1 MENIKAKLNSLYV
14 ELACLLLG
22 AVIISGLFFV
32 VINRAGNKIIT
43 DFFSDSSHIEK
54 LSEEYM
60 EDLQDYIDNAEV
72 ATNDSEKLT
81 EWVRKQKIVSIQVYK
96 DEILTYDSNYPDAAV
111 EEAAAEGEYYEWE
124 YYYTAEFADGTADV
138 FLYGFFS
145 YPLYSYAM
153 IAEILLAV
161 ILLVVIVILGI
172 RKPVRYIGRLK
183 AECEILGSGDLDY
196 QVTVQGKDELSLLAR
211 GLDNM
216 RIALRESN
224 EKEAELTAANR
235 RMITEMSHDLR
246 TPLTSLLIYT
256 EILEKRAVKDPQQL
270 MEYVRKIEKKAR
282 QIKRLSDN
290 IFEYALITE
299 ETEAELG
306 EPQTLWSLFY
316 DPLSE
321 MTAYLEE
328 RGYTVGLQTNRRPA
342 SSSDSGGDSRPDDD
356 SDSDRRQ
363 IRVNEEYINRI
374 MDNIVSNIEKYAD
387 KSMPV
392 RAEVVYTE
400 EYGGL
405 AFQNGTACDARDR
418 RKTEGSTNIGLHNVE
433 KMMKNMNGYCGV
445 KQTENIFEITLMFPW
460 IDYI

>member
-1 MENIKAKLNSLYV
+1 MHSLYFK
-14 ELACLLLG
+14 LAGLLLA
-22 AVIISGLFFV
+22 AVAVSGLFFV
-32 VINRAGNKIIT
+32 VINYAGEQMITKI
-43 DFFSDSSHIEK
+43 FSDSSHIEK
-54 LSEEYM
+54 LSEAYIQ
-60 EDLQDYIDNAEV
+60 DLQDYIDETKA
-72 ATNDSEKLT
+72 ASNDSEKLT
-81 EWVRKQKIVSIQVYK
+81 EWVRKRKIVSIQVYK

-111 EEAAAEGEYYEWE
+111 EDAEAEGAYYDWE

-153 IAEILLAV
+153 TAEILLAV
-161 ILLVVIVILGI
+161 ILLVAIVILGI

-216 RIALRESN
+216 RMALRESN
-224 EKEAELTAANR
+224 EKEAEITAANR

-256 EILEKRAVKDPQQL
+256 EILGKKAAKDPRQA

-299 ETEAELG
+299 ETKAELG
-306 EPQTLWSLFY
+306 EPQTLRELFY

-321 MTAYLEE
+321 MTAYLGE
-328 RGYTVGLQTNRRPA
+328 RGYMVEL
-342 SSSDSGGDSRPDDD
+342 RPDTG
-356 SDSDRRQ
+356 SGSERRQ

-392 RAEVVYTE
+392 RIETIYTE

-405 AFQNGTACDARDR
+405 AFRNGISCSTEDR

-433 KMMKNMNGYCGV
+433 KMMKNMDGYCRV
-445 KQTENIFEITLMFPW
+445 KQTECIFEIALMFPW
-460 IDYI
+460 VLLMYT

>member
-1 MENIKAKLNSLYV
+1 MHSLYFK
-14 ELACLLLG
+14 LAGLLLA
-22 AVIISGLFFV
+22 AVAVSGLFFV
-32 VINRAGNKIIT
+32 VINYAGEQMITKI
-43 DFFSDSSHIEK
+43 FSDSSHIEK
-54 LSEEYM
+54 LSEAYIQ
-60 EDLQDYIDNAEV
+60 DLQDYIDETKA
-72 ATNDSEKLT
+72 ASNDSEKLT
-81 EWVRKQKIVSIQVYK
+81 EWVRKRKIVSIQVYK

-111 EEAAAEGEYYEWE
+111 EDAEAEGAYYDWE

-153 IAEILLAV
+153 TAEILLAV
-161 ILLVVIVILGI
+161 ILLVAIVILGI

-216 RIALRESN
+216 RMALRESN

-235 RMITEMSHDLR
+235 KMITEMSHDLR

-256 EILEKRAVKDPQQL
+256 EILGKKAAKDPRQA

-299 ETEAELG
+299 ETKAELG
-306 EPQTLWSLFY
+306 EPHTLRELFY
-316 DPLSE
+316 DLLSE
-321 MTAYLEE
+321 MTAYLGE
-328 RGYTVGLQTNRRPA
+328 RGYTVGL
-342 SSSDSGGDSRPDDD
+342 RPDTG
-356 SDSDRRQ
+356 SGSERRQ

-392 RAEVVYTE
+392 RIETIYTE

-405 AFQNGTACDARDR
+405 AFRNGISCSTEDR

-433 KMMKNMNGYCGV
+433 KMMKKMNGYFRV
-445 KQTENIFEITLMFPW
+445 KQTENIFEITLIFPW
-460 IDYI
+460 VKEK

>member
-1 MENIKAKLNSLYV
+1 MHSLYFK
-14 ELACLLLG
+14 LAGLLLA
-22 AVIISGLFFV
+22 AVAVSGLFFV
-32 VINRAGNKIIT
+32 VINYAGEQMITKI
-43 DFFSDSSHIEK
+43 FSDSSHIEK
-54 LSEEYM
+54 LSEAYIQ
-60 EDLQDYIDNAEV
+60 DLQDYIDETKA
-72 ATNDSEKLT
+72 ASNDSEKLT

-111 EEAAAEGEYYEWE
+111 EDAEAEGAYYEWE

-153 IAEILLAV
+153 TAEILLAV
-161 ILLVVIVILGI
+161 ILLVAIVILGI
-172 RKPVRYIGRLK
+172 RRPVKYIGRLK
-183 AECEILGSGDLDY
+183 DECEILGNGNLDY
-196 QVTVQGKDELSLLAR
+196 QVTVQGRDELALLAQ

-216 RIALRESN
+216 RMALRESN
-224 EKEAELTAANR
+224 EKEAEITAANR

-256 EILEKRAVKDPQQL
+256 EILGKKAAKDPRQA
-270 MEYVRKIEKKAR
+270 MEYVSKIEKKAR

-299 ETEAELG
+299 ETKAELG
-306 EPQTLWSLFY
+306 EPQTLRELFY

-321 MTAYLEE
+321 MTAYLGE
-328 RGYTVGLQTNRRPA
+328 RGYTVEL
-342 SSSDSGGDSRPDDD
+342 RPDTG
-356 SDSDRRQ
+356 SGSERRQ

-392 RAEVVYTE
+392 RIETIYTE
-400 EYGGL
+400 KYGGL
-405 AFQNGTACDARDR
+405 VFRNGTVRDAGDR
-418 RKTEGSTNIGLHNVE
+418 RMTEGSTNIGLHNVE
-433 KMMKNMNGYCGV
+433 KMMKNMSGYCRV
-445 KQTENIFEITLMFPW
+445 KQTECIFELSLMFPW
-460 IDYI
+460 VKEK

>member
-1 MENIKAKLNSLYV
+1 MENVREKMHSLYFK
-14 ELACLLLG
+14 LAGLLLA
-22 AVIISGLFFV
+22 AVAVSGLFFV
-32 VINRAGNKIIT
+32 VINYAGEQMITKI
-43 DFFSDSSHIEK
+43 FSDSSHIEK
-54 LSEEYM
+54 LSEAYIQ
-60 EDLQDYIDNAEV
+60 DLQDYIDETKA
-72 ATNDSEKLT
+72 ASNDSEKLT
-81 EWVRKQKIVSIQVYK
+81 EWVRKRKIVSIQVYK

-111 EEAAAEGEYYEWE
+111 EDAEAEGAYYDWE

-153 IAEILLAV
+153 TAEILLAV
-161 ILLVVIVILGI
+161 ILLVAIVILGI

-216 RIALRESN
+216 RMALRESN

-256 EILEKRAVKDPQQL
+256 EILGKKAAKDPRQA
-270 MEYVRKIEKKAR
+270 MEYVSKIEKKAR

-299 ETEAELG
+299 ETKAELG
-306 EPQTLWSLFY
+306 EPQTLRELFY

-321 MTAYLEE
+321 MTAYLGE
-328 RGYTVGLQTNRRPA
+328 RGYMVEL
-342 SSSDSGGDSRPDDD
+342 RPDTG
-356 SDSDRRQ
+356 SGSERRR

-392 RAEVVYTE
+392 RIETIYTE
-400 EYGGL
+400 KYGGL
-405 AFQNGTACDARDR
+405 VFRNGTVRDAGDR
-418 RKTEGSTNIGLHNVE
+418 RMTEGSTNIGLHNVE
-433 KMMKNMNGYCGV
+433 KMMKNMSGYCRV
-445 KQTENIFEITLMFPW
+445 KQTECIFELSLMFPW
-460 IDYI
+460 VKEK

>member
-1 MENIKAKLNSLYV
+1 MENVREKMHSLYFK
-14 ELACLLLG
+14 LAGLLLA
-22 AVIISGLFFV
+22 AVAVSGLFFV
-32 VINRAGNKIIT
+32 VINYAGEQMITKI
-43 DFFSDSSHIEK
+43 FSDSSHIEK
-54 LSEEYM
+54 LSEAYIQ
-60 EDLQDYIDNAEV
+60 DLQDYIDETKA
-72 ATNDSEKLT
+72 ASNDSEKLT

-111 EEAAAEGEYYEWE
+111 EDAEAEGAYYEWE

-153 IAEILLAV
+153 TAEILLAV
-161 ILLVVIVILGI
+161 ILLVAIVILGI
-172 RKPVRYIGRLK
+172 RRPVKYIGRLK
-183 AECEILGSGDLDY
+183 DECEILGNGNLDY
-196 QVTVQGKDELSLLAR
+196 QVTVQGRDELALLAQ

-216 RIALRESN
+216 RMALRESN
-224 EKEAELTAANR
+224 EKEAEITAANR

-256 EILEKRAVKDPQQL
+256 EILGKKAAKDSRQA

-299 ETEAELG
+299 ETKAELG
-306 EPQTLWSLFY
+306 EPQTLRELFY

-321 MTAYLEE
+321 MTAYLGE
-328 RGYTVGLQTNRRPA
+328 RGYTVEL
-342 SSSDSGGDSRPDDD
+342 RPDTG
-356 SDSDRRQ
+356 SGSERRQ

-392 RAEVVYTE
+392 RIETIYTE

-405 AFQNGTACDARDR
+405 AFRNGISCSTEDR

-433 KMMKNMNGYCGV
+433 KMMKNMDGYCRV
-445 KQTENIFEITLMFPW
+445 KQTECIFEIALMFPW
-460 IDYI
+460 VLLMYT

>member
-1 MENIKAKLNSLYV
+1 MHSLYFK
-14 ELACLLLG
+14 LAGLLLA
-22 AVIISGLFFV
+22 AVAVSGLFFV
-32 VINRAGNKIIT
+32 VINYAGEQMITKI
-43 DFFSDSSHIEK
+43 FSDSSHIEK
-54 LSEEYM
+54 LSEAYIQ
-60 EDLQDYIDNAEV
+60 DLQDYIDETK
-72 ATNDSEKLT
+72 ATSNDSEKLT
-81 EWVRKQKIVSIQVYK
+81 EWVRKRKIVSIQVYK

-111 EEAAAEGEYYEWE
+111 EDAEAEGAYYDWE

-153 IAEILLAV
+153 TAEILLAV
-161 ILLVVIVILGI
+161 ILLVAIVILGI
-172 RKPVRYIGRLK
+172 RRPVKYIGRLK

-216 RIALRESN
+216 RMALRESN

-256 EILEKRAVKDPQQL
+256 EILGKKAAKDPRQA

-299 ETEAELG
+299 ETKAELG
-306 EPQTLWSLFY
+306 ELQTLRELFY

-321 MTAYLEE
+321 MTAYLGE
-328 RGYTVGLQTNRRPA
+328 RGYTVGL
-342 SSSDSGGDSRPDDD
+342 RPDTG
-356 SDSDRRQ
+356 SGSERRQ

-392 RAEVVYTE
+392 RIETIYTE

-405 AFQNGTACDARDR
+405 AFRNGISCNMEDR

-433 KMMKNMNGYCGV
+433 KMMKKMNGYFRV
-445 KQTENIFEITLMFPW
+445 KQTENIFEITLIFPW
-460 IDYI
+460 VKEK

>member
-1 MENIKAKLNSLYV
+1 MHSLYFK
-14 ELACLLLG
+14 LAGLLLA
-22 AVIISGLFFV
+22 AVAVSGLFFV
-32 VINRAGNKIIT
+32 VINYAGEQMITKI
-43 DFFSDSSHIEK
+43 FSDSSHIEK
-54 LSEEYM
+54 LSEAYIQ
-60 EDLQDYIDNAEV
+60 DLQDYIDETKA
-72 ATNDSEKLT
+72 ASNDSEKLT

-111 EEAAAEGEYYEWE
+111 EDAEAEGAYYEWE

-153 IAEILLAV
+153 TAEILLAV
-161 ILLVVIVILGI
+161 ILLVAIVILGI
-172 RKPVRYIGRLK
+172 RRPVKYIGRLK
-183 AECEILGSGDLDY
+183 DECEILGNGNLDY
-196 QVTVQGKDELSLLAR
+196 QVTVQGRDELALLAQ

-216 RIALRESN
+216 RMALRESN
-224 EKEAELTAANR
+224 EKEAEITAANR

-256 EILEKRAVKDPQQL
+256 EILGKKAAKDPRQA

-299 ETEAELG
+299 ETKAELG
-306 EPQTLWSLFY
+306 EPQTLRELFY

-321 MTAYLEE
+321 MTAYLGE
-328 RGYTVGLQTNRRPA
+328 RGYMVEL
-342 SSSDSGGDSRPDDD
+342 RPDTG
-356 SDSDRRQ
+356 SGSERRQ

-392 RAEVVYTE
+392 RIETIYTE

-405 AFQNGTACDARDR
+405 AFRNGISCSTEDR

-433 KMMKNMNGYCGV
+433 KMMKNMDGYCRV
-445 KQTENIFEITLMFPW
+445 KQTECIFEIALMFPW
-460 IDYI
+460 VLLMYT

>member
-1 MENIKAKLNSLYV
+1 MHSLYFK
-14 ELACLLLG
+14 LAGLLLA
-22 AVIISGLFFV
+22 AVAVSGLFFV
-32 VINRAGNKIIT
+32 VINYAGEQMITKI
-43 DFFSDSSHIEK
+43 FSDSSHIEK
-54 LSEEYM
+54 LSEAYIQ
-60 EDLQDYIDNAEV
+60 DLQDYIDETKA
-72 ATNDSEKLT
+72 ASNDSEKLT

-111 EEAAAEGEYYEWE
+111 EDAEAEGAYYEWE

-153 IAEILLAV
+153 TAEILLAV
-161 ILLVVIVILGI
+161 ILLVAIVILGI
-172 RKPVRYIGRLK
+172 RRPVKYIGRLK
-183 AECEILGSGDLDY
+183 DECEILGNGNLDY
-196 QVTVQGKDELSLLAR
+196 QVTVQGRDELALLAQ

-216 RIALRESN
+216 RMALRESN
-224 EKEAELTAANR
+224 EKEAEITAANR

-256 EILEKRAVKDPQQL
+256 EILGKKAAKDPRQA

-299 ETEAELG
+299 ETKAELG
-306 EPQTLWSLFY
+306 EPQTLRELFY

-321 MTAYLEE
+321 MTAYLGE
-328 RGYTVGLQTNRRPA
+328 RGYTVEL
-342 SSSDSGGDSRPDDD
+342 RPDTG
-356 SDSDRRQ
+356 SGSERRQ

-374 MDNIVSNIEKYAD
+374 MDNIVYNIEKYAD

-392 RAEVVYTE
+392 RIETIYTE

-405 AFQNGTACDARDR
+405 AFRNGISCSTEDR

-433 KMMKNMNGYCGV
+433 KMMKNMDGYCRV
-445 KQTENIFEITLMFPW
+445 KQTECIFEIALMFPW
-460 IDYI
+460 VLLMYT

>member
-1 MENIKAKLNSLYV
+1 MHSLYFK
-14 ELACLLLG
+14 LAGLLLA
-22 AVIISGLFFV
+22 AVAVSGLFFV
-32 VINRAGNKIIT
+32 VINYAGEQMITKI
-43 DFFSDSSHIEK
+43 FSDSSHIEK
-54 LSEEYM
+54 LSEAYIQ
-60 EDLQDYIDNAEV
+60 DLQDYIDETKA
-72 ATNDSEKLT
+72 ASNDSEKLT

-111 EEAAAEGEYYEWE
+111 EDAEAEGEYYEWE

-153 IAEILLAV
+153 TAEILLAV
-161 ILLVVIVILGI
+161 ILLVAIVILGI
-172 RKPVRYIGRLK
+172 RRPVKYIGRLK
-183 AECEILGSGDLDY
+183 DECEILGNGNLDY
-196 QVTVQGKDELSLLAR
+196 QVTVQGRDELALLAQ

-216 RIALRESN
+216 RMALRESN
-224 EKEAELTAANR
+224 EKEAEITAANR

-256 EILEKRAVKDPQQL
+256 EILGKKAAKDPRQA

-299 ETEAELG
+299 ETKAELG
-306 EPQTLWSLFY
+306 EPQTLRELFY

-321 MTAYLEE
+321 MTAYLGE
-328 RGYTVGLQTNRRPA
+328 RGYTVEL
-342 SSSDSGGDSRPDDD
+342 RPDTG
-356 SDSDRRQ
+356 SGSERRQ

-392 RAEVVYTE
+392 RIETIYTE

-405 AFQNGTACDARDR
+405 AFRNGISCSTEDR

-433 KMMKNMNGYCGV
+433 KMMKNMDGYCRV
-445 KQTENIFEITLMFPW
+445 KQTECIFEIALMFPW
-460 IDYI
+460 VLLMYT

>member
-1 MENIKAKLNSLYV
+1 MHSLYFK
-14 ELACLLLG
+14 LAGVLLA
-22 AVIISGLFFV
+22 AVAVSGLFFV
-32 VINRAGNKIIT
+32 VINYAGEQMITKI
-43 DFFSDSSHIEK
+43 FSDSSHIEK
-54 LSEEYM
+54 LSEAYIQ
-60 EDLQDYIDNAEV
+60 DLQDYIDETKA
-72 ATNDSEKLT
+72 ASNDSEKLT

-111 EEAAAEGEYYEWE
+111 EDAEAEGAYYEWE

-153 IAEILLAV
+153 TAEILLAV
-161 ILLVVIVILGI
+161 ILLVAIVILGI
-172 RKPVRYIGRLK
+172 RRPVKYIGRLK
-183 AECEILGSGDLDY
+183 DECEILGNGNLDY
-196 QVTVQGKDELSLLAR
+196 QVTVQGRDELALLAQ

-216 RIALRESN
+216 RMALRESN
-224 EKEAELTAANR
+224 EKEAEITAANR

-256 EILEKRAVKDPQQL
+256 EILGKKAAKDPRQA

-299 ETEAELG
+299 ETKAELG
-306 EPQTLWSLFY
+306 EPQTLRELFY

-321 MTAYLEE
+321 MTAYLGE
-328 RGYTVGLQTNRRPA
+328 RGYTVEL
-342 SSSDSGGDSRPDDD
+342 RPDTG
-356 SDSDRRQ
+356 SGSERRQ

-392 RAEVVYTE
+392 RIETIYTE

-405 AFQNGTACDARDR
+405 AFRNGISCSTEDR

-433 KMMKNMNGYCGV
+433 KMMKNMDGYCRV
-445 KQTENIFEITLMFPW
+445 KQTECIFEIALMFPW
-460 IDYI
+460 VLLMYT

>member
-1 MENIKAKLNSLYV
+1 MENVREKMHSLYFK
-14 ELACLLLG
+14 LAGLLLA
-22 AVIISGLFFV
+22 AVAVSGLFFV
-32 VINRAGNKIIT
+32 VINYAGEQMITKI
-43 DFFSDSSHIEK
+43 FSDSSHIEK
-54 LSEEYM
+54 LSEAYIQ
-60 EDLQDYIDNAEV
+60 DLQDYIDETKA
-72 ATNDSEKLT
+72 ASNDSEKLT

-111 EEAAAEGEYYEWE
+111 EDAEAEGAYYEWE

-153 IAEILLAV
+153 TAEILLAV
-161 ILLVVIVILGI
+161 ILLVAIVILGI
-172 RKPVRYIGRLK
+172 RRPVKYIGRLK
-183 AECEILGSGDLDY
+183 DECEILGNGNLDY
-196 QVTVQGKDELSLLAR
+196 QVTVQGRDELALLAQ

-216 RIALRESN
+216 RMALRESN

-256 EILEKRAVKDPQQL
+256 EILGKKAAKDPRQA

-299 ETEAELG
+299 ETKAELG
-306 EPQTLWSLFY
+306 EPQTLRELFY

-321 MTAYLEE
+321 MTAYLGE
-328 RGYTVGLQTNRRPA
+328 RGYMVEL
-342 SSSDSGGDSRPDDD
+342 RPDTG
-356 SDSDRRQ
+356 SGSERRQ

-392 RAEVVYTE
+392 RIETIYTE

-405 AFQNGTACDARDR
+405 AFRNGISCSMEDR

-433 KMMKNMNGYCGV
+433 KMMKKMNGYFRV
-445 KQTENIFEITLMFPW
+445 KQTENIFEITLIFPW
-460 IDYI
+460 VKEK

>member
-1 MENIKAKLNSLYV
+1 MENVREKMHSLYFK
-14 ELACLLLG
+14 LAGLLLA
-22 AVIISGLFFV
+22 AVAVSGLFFV
-32 VINRAGNKIIT
+32 VINYAGEQMITKI
-43 DFFSDSSHIEK
+43 FSDSSHIEK
-54 LSEEYM
+54 LSEAYIQ
-60 EDLQDYIDNAEV
+60 DLQDYIDETKA
-72 ATNDSEKLT
+72 ASNDSEKLT
-81 EWVRKQKIVSIQVYK
+81 EWVRKRKIVSIQVYK

-111 EEAAAEGEYYEWE
+111 EDAEAEGAYYDWE

-153 IAEILLAV
+153 TAEILLAV
-161 ILLVVIVILGI
+161 ILLVAIVILGI

-216 RIALRESN
+216 RMALRESN
-224 EKEAELTAANR
+224 EKEAEITAANR

-256 EILEKRAVKDPQQL
+256 EILGKKAAKDPRQA

-299 ETEAELG
+299 ETKAELG
-306 EPQTLWSLFY
+306 DPQTLRELFY

-321 MTAYLEE
+321 MTAYLGE
-328 RGYTVGLQTNRRPA
+328 RGYTVGL
-342 SSSDSGGDSRPDDD
+342 RPDTG
-356 SDSDRRQ
+356 SGSERRQ

-392 RAEVVYTE
+392 RIETIYTE

-405 AFQNGTACDARDR
+405 AFRNGISCSTEDR

-433 KMMKNMNGYCGV
+433 KMMKKMNGYFRV
-445 KQTENIFEITLMFPW
+445 KQTENIFEITLIFPW
-460 IDYI
+460 VKEK

>member
-1 MENIKAKLNSLYV
+1 MENVREKMHSLYFK
-14 ELACLLLG
+14 LAGLLLA
-22 AVIISGLFFV
+22 AVAVSGLFFV
-32 VINRAGNKIIT
+32 VINYAGEQMITKI
-43 DFFSDSSHIEK
+43 FSDSSHIEK
-54 LSEEYM
+54 LSEAYIQ
-60 EDLQDYIDNAEV
+60 DLQDYIDETKA
-72 ATNDSEKLT
+72 ASNDSEKLT
-81 EWVRKQKIVSIQVYK
+81 EWVRKRKIVSIQVYK

-111 EEAAAEGEYYEWE
+111 EDAEAEGAYYDWE

-153 IAEILLAV
+153 TAEILLAV
-161 ILLVVIVILGI
+161 ILLVAIVILGI

-216 RIALRESN
+216 RMALRESN

-256 EILEKRAVKDPQQL
+256 EILGKKAAKDPRQA

-299 ETEAELG
+299 ETKAELG
-306 EPQTLWSLFY
+306 EPQTLRELFY

-321 MTAYLEE
+321 MTAYLGE
-328 RGYTVGLQTNRRPA
+328 RGYTVELQPDTG
-342 SSSDSGGDSRPDDD
+342 SGSE
-356 SDSDRRQ
+356 RRQ
-363 IRVNEEYINRI
+363 IRVNEEYINRT

-392 RAEVVYTE
+392 RIETIYTE

-405 AFQNGTACDARDR
+405 AFRNGISCSMEDR

-433 KMMKNMNGYCGV
+433 KMMKKMNGYFRV
-445 KQTENIFEITLMFPW
+445 KQTENIFEITLIFPW
-460 IDYI
+460 VKEK

>member
-1 MENIKAKLNSLYV
+1 MENVREKMHSLYFK
-14 ELACLLLG
+14 LAGLLLA
-22 AVIISGLFFV
+22 AVAVSGLFFV
-32 VINRAGNKIIT
+32 VINYAGEQIIT
-43 DFFSDSSHIEK
+43 KVFSDSSHIEK
-54 LSEEYM
+54 LSEAYIQ
-60 EDLQDYIDNAEV
+60 DLQDYIDETKA
-72 ATNDSEKLT
+72 ASNDSEKLT
-81 EWVRKQKIVSIQVYK
+81 EWVRKRKIVSIQVYK

-111 EEAAAEGEYYEWE
+111 EDAEAEGAYYDWE

-153 IAEILLAV
+153 TAEILLAV
-161 ILLVVIVILGI
+161 ILLVAIVILGI

-216 RIALRESN
+216 RMALRESN

-256 EILEKRAVKDPQQL
+256 EILGKKAAKDPRQA

-299 ETEAELG
+299 ETKAELG
-306 EPQTLWSLFY
+306 EPQTLRELFY

-321 MTAYLEE
+321 MTAYLGE
-328 RGYTVGLQTNRRPA
+328 RGYMVEL
-342 SSSDSGGDSRPDDD
+342 RPDTG
-356 SDSDRRQ
+356 SGSERRQ

-392 RAEVVYTE
+392 RIETIYTE

-405 AFQNGTACDARDR
+405 AFRNGISCSTEDR

-433 KMMKNMNGYCGV
+433 KMMKNMDGYFRV
-445 KQTENIFEITLMFPW
+445 KQTENIFEITLIFPW
-460 IDYI
+460 VKEK

>member
-1 MENIKAKLNSLYV
+1 MHSLYFK
-14 ELACLLLG
+14 LAGLLLA
-22 AVIISGLFFV
+22 AVAVSGLFFV
-32 VINRAGNKIIT
+32 VINYAGEQMITKI
-43 DFFSDSSHIEK
+43 FSDSSHIEK
-54 LSEEYM
+54 LSEAYIQ
-60 EDLQDYIDNAEV
+60 DLQDYIDETKA
-72 ATNDSEKLT
+72 ASNDSEKLT

-111 EEAAAEGEYYEWE
+111 EDAEAEGAYYEWE

-153 IAEILLAV
+153 TAEILLAV
-161 ILLVVIVILGI
+161 ILLVAIVILGI
-172 RKPVRYIGRLK
+172 RRPVKYIGRLK
-183 AECEILGSGDLDY
+183 DECEILGNGNLDY
-196 QVTVQGKDELSLLAR
+196 QVTVQGRDELALLAQ

-216 RIALRESN
+216 RMALRESN
-224 EKEAELTAANR
+224 EKEAEITAANR

-256 EILEKRAVKDPQQL
+256 EILGKKAAKDPRQA

-299 ETEAELG
+299 ETKAELG
-306 EPQTLWSLFY
+306 EPQTLRELFY

-321 MTAYLEE
+321 MTAYLGE
-328 RGYTVGLQTNRRPA
+328 RGYTVEL
-342 SSSDSGGDSRPDDD
+342 RPDTG
-356 SDSDRRQ
+356 SGSERRQ

-392 RAEVVYTE
+392 RIETIYTE
-400 EYGGL
+400 
-405 AFQNGTACDARDR
+405 DR

-433 KMMKNMNGYCGV
+433 KMMKKMNGYFRV
-445 KQTENIFEITLMFPW
+445 KQTENIFEITLIFPW
-460 IDYI
+460 VKEK

>member
-1 MENIKAKLNSLYV
+1 MENVREKMHSLYFK
-14 ELACLLLG
+14 LAGLLLA
-22 AVIISGLFFV
+22 AVAVSGLFFV
-32 VINRAGNKIIT
+32 VINYAGEQMITKI
-43 DFFSDSSHIEK
+43 FSDSSHIEK
-54 LSEEYM
+54 LSEAYIQ
-60 EDLQDYIDNAEV
+60 DLQDYIDETKA
-72 ATNDSEKLT
+72 ASNDSEKLT

-111 EEAAAEGEYYEWE
+111 EDAEAEGAYYEWE

-153 IAEILLAV
+153 TAEILLAV
-161 ILLVVIVILGI
+161 ILLVAIVILGI
-172 RKPVRYIGRLK
+172 RRPVKYIGRLK
-183 AECEILGSGDLDY
+183 DECEILGNGNLDY
-196 QVTVQGKDELSLLAR
+196 QVTVQGRDELALLAQ

-216 RIALRESN
+216 RMALRESN
-224 EKEAELTAANR
+224 EKEAEITAANR

-256 EILEKRAVKDPQQL
+256 EILGKKAAKDPRQA

-299 ETEAELG
+299 ETKAELG
-306 EPQTLWSLFY
+306 ELQTLRELFY

-321 MTAYLEE
+321 MTAYLGE
-328 RGYTVGLQTNRRPA
+328 RGYTVEL
-342 SSSDSGGDSRPDDD
+342 RPDTG
-356 SDSDRRQ
+356 SGSERRQ

-392 RAEVVYTE
+392 RIETIYTE

-405 AFQNGTACDARDR
+405 AFRNGISCSMEDR

-433 KMMKNMNGYCGV
+433 KMMKKMNGYFRV
-445 KQTENIFEITLMFPW
+445 KQTENIFEITLIFPW
-460 IDYI
+460 VKEK

>member
-1 MENIKAKLNSLYV
+1 MHSLYFK
-14 ELACLLLG
+14 LAGLLLA
-22 AVIISGLFFV
+22 AVAVSGLFFV
-32 VINRAGNKIIT
+32 MINYAGEQIIT
-43 DFFSDSSHIEK
+43 KVFSDSSHIEK
-54 LSEEYM
+54 LSEAYIQ
-60 EDLQDYIDNAEV
+60 DLQDYIDETKA
-72 ATNDSEKLT
+72 ASNDSEKLT
-81 EWVRKQKIVSIQVYK
+81 EWVRKRKIVSIQVYK

-111 EEAAAEGEYYEWE
+111 EDAEAEGAYYDWE

-153 IAEILLAV
+153 TAEILLAV
-161 ILLVVIVILGI
+161 ILLVAIVILGI

-216 RIALRESN
+216 RMALRESN

-256 EILEKRAVKDPQQL
+256 EILGKKAAKDPRQA
-270 MEYVRKIEKKAR
+270 MEYVSKIEKKAR

-299 ETEAELG
+299 ETKAELG
-306 EPQTLWSLFY
+306 EPQTLRELFY

-321 MTAYLEE
+321 MTAYLGE
-328 RGYTVGLQTNRRPA
+328 RGYTVEL
-342 SSSDSGGDSRPDDD
+342 RPDTG
-356 SDSDRRQ
+356 SGSERRQ

-392 RAEVVYTE
+392 RIETIYTE

-405 AFQNGTACDARDR
+405 AFRNGISCSTEDR

-433 KMMKNMNGYCGV
+433 KMMKNMDGYFRV
-445 KQTENIFEITLMFPW
+445 KQTENIFEITLIFPW
-460 IDYI
+460 VKEK

>member
-1 MENIKAKLNSLYV
+1 MHSLYFK
-14 ELACLLLG
+14 LAGLLLA
-22 AVIISGLFFV
+22 AVAVSGLFFV
-32 VINRAGNKIIT
+32 VINYAGEQIIT
-43 DFFSDSSHIEK
+43 KVFSDSSHIEK
-54 LSEEYM
+54 LSEAYIQ
-60 EDLQDYIDNAEV
+60 DLQDYIDETKA
-72 ATNDSEKLT
+72 ASNDSEKLT
-81 EWVRKQKIVSIQVYK
+81 EWVRKRKIVSIQVYK

-111 EEAAAEGEYYEWE
+111 EDAEAEGAYYDWE

-153 IAEILLAV
+153 TAEILLAV
-161 ILLVVIVILGI
+161 ILLVAIVILGI

-216 RIALRESN
+216 RMALRESN

-256 EILEKRAVKDPQQL
+256 EILGKKAAKDPRQA

-299 ETEAELG
+299 ETKAELG
-306 EPQTLWSLFY
+306 EPQTLRELFY

-321 MTAYLEE
+321 MTAYLGE
-328 RGYTVGLQTNRRPA
+328 RGYTVEL
-342 SSSDSGGDSRPDDD
+342 RPDTG
-356 SDSDRRQ
+356 SGSERRQ

-392 RAEVVYTE
+392 RIETIYTE

-405 AFQNGTACDARDR
+405 AFRNGISCSMEDR

-433 KMMKNMNGYCGV
+433 KMMKKMNGYFRV
-445 KQTENIFEITLMFPW
+445 KQTENIFEITLIFPW
-460 IDYI
+460 VKEK

>member
-1 MENIKAKLNSLYV
+1 MENVREKMHSLYFK
-14 ELACLLLG
+14 LAGLLLA
-22 AVIISGLFFV
+22 AVAVSGLFFV
-32 VINRAGNKIIT
+32 VINYAGEQMITKI
-43 DFFSDSSHIEK
+43 FSDSSHIEK
-54 LSEEYM
+54 LSEAYIQ
-60 EDLQDYIDNAEV
+60 DLQDYIDETKA
-72 ATNDSEKLT
+72 ASNDSEKLT
-81 EWVRKQKIVSIQVYK
+81 EWVRKRKIVSIQVYK

-111 EEAAAEGEYYEWE
+111 EDAEAEGAYYDWE

-153 IAEILLAV
+153 TAEILLAV
-161 ILLVVIVILGI
+161 ILLVAIVILGI
-172 RKPVRYIGRLK
+172 RRPVKYIGRLK
-183 AECEILGSGDLDY
+183 DECEILGNGNLDY
-196 QVTVQGKDELSLLAR
+196 QVTVQGRDELALLAQ

-216 RIALRESN
+216 RMALRESN

-256 EILEKRAVKDPQQL
+256 EILGKKAVKDPRQA

-299 ETEAELG
+299 ETKAELG
-306 EPQTLWSLFY
+306 EPQTLRELFY

-321 MTAYLEE
+321 MTAYLGE
-328 RGYTVGLQTNRRPA
+328 RGYTVEL
-342 SSSDSGGDSRPDDD
+342 RPDTG
-356 SDSDRRQ
+356 SGSERRQ

-392 RAEVVYTE
+392 RIETIYTE

-405 AFQNGTACDARDR
+405 AFRNGISCSMEDR

-433 KMMKNMNGYCGV
+433 KMMKKMNGYFRV
-445 KQTENIFEITLMFPW
+445 KQTENIFEITLIFPW
-460 IDYI
+460 VKEK

>member
-1 MENIKAKLNSLYV
+1 MHSLYFK
-14 ELACLLLG
+14 LAGLLLA
-22 AVIISGLFFV
+22 AVAVSGLFFV
-32 VINRAGNKIIT
+32 VINYAGEQMITKI
-43 DFFSDSSHIEK
+43 FSDSSHIEK
-54 LSEEYM
+54 LSEAYIQ
-60 EDLQDYIDNAEV
+60 DLQDYIDETKA
-72 ATNDSEKLT
+72 ASNDSEKLT
-81 EWVRKQKIVSIQVYK
+81 EWVRKRKIVSIQVYK

-111 EEAAAEGEYYEWE
+111 EDAEAEGAYYEWE

-153 IAEILLAV
+153 TAEILLAV
-161 ILLVVIVILGI
+161 ILLVAIVILGI
-172 RKPVRYIGRLK
+172 RRPVKYIGRLK
-183 AECEILGSGDLDY
+183 DECEILGNGNLDY
-196 QVTVQGKDELSLLAR
+196 QVTVQGRDELALLAQ

-216 RIALRESN
+216 RMALRESN
-224 EKEAELTAANR
+224 EKEAEITAANR

-256 EILEKRAVKDPQQL
+256 EILGKKAAKDPRQA

-299 ETEAELG
+299 ETKAELG
-306 EPQTLWSLFY
+306 EPQTLRELFY

-321 MTAYLEE
+321 MTAYLGE
-328 RGYTVGLQTNRRPA
+328 RGYMVEL
-342 SSSDSGGDSRPDDD
+342 RPDTG
-356 SDSDRRQ
+356 SGSERRQ
-363 IRVNEEYINRI
+363 IRVNEEYINRT

-392 RAEVVYTE
+392 RIETIYTE

-405 AFQNGTACDARDR
+405 AFRNGISCSMEDR

-433 KMMKNMNGYCGV
+433 KMMKKMNGYFRV
-445 KQTENIFEITLMFPW
+445 KQTENIFEITLIFPW
-460 IDYI
+460 VKEK

>member
-1 MENIKAKLNSLYV
+1 MHSLYFK
-14 ELACLLLG
+14 LAGLLLA
-22 AVIISGLFFV
+22 AVAVSGLFFV
-32 VINRAGNKIIT
+32 VINYAGEQMITKI
-43 DFFSDSSHIEK
+43 FSDSSHIEK
-54 LSEEYM
+54 LSEAYIQ
-60 EDLQDYIDNAEV
+60 DLQDYIDETKA
-72 ATNDSEKLT
+72 ASNDSEKLT
-81 EWVRKQKIVSIQVYK
+81 EWVRKRKIVSIQVYK

-111 EEAAAEGEYYEWE
+111 EDAEAEGAYYDWE

-153 IAEILLAV
+153 TAEILLAV
-161 ILLVVIVILGI
+161 ILLVAIVILGI

-216 RIALRESN
+216 RMALRESN

-256 EILEKRAVKDPQQL
+256 EILGKKAAKDPRQA

-299 ETEAELG
+299 ETKAELG
-306 EPQTLWSLFY
+306 DPQTLRELFY

-321 MTAYLEE
+321 MTAYLGE
-328 RGYTVGLQTNRRPA
+328 RGYTVGL
-342 SSSDSGGDSRPDDD
+342 RPDTG
-356 SDSDRRQ
+356 SGSERRQ

-392 RAEVVYTE
+392 RIETIYTE

-405 AFQNGTACDARDR
+405 AFRNGISCSTEDR

-433 KMMKNMNGYCGV
+433 KMMKKMNGYFRV
-445 KQTENIFEITLMFPW
+445 KQTENIFEITLIFPW
-460 IDYI
+460 VKEK

>member
-1 MENIKAKLNSLYV
+1 MHSLYFK
-14 ELACLLLG
+14 LAGLLLA
-22 AVIISGLFFV
+22 AVAVSGLFFV
-32 VINRAGNKIIT
+32 VINYAGEQMITKI
-43 DFFSDSSHIEK
+43 FSDSSHIEK
-54 LSEEYM
+54 LSEAYIQ
-60 EDLQDYIDNAEV
+60 DLQDYIDETKA
-72 ATNDSEKLT
+72 ASNDSEKLT

-111 EEAAAEGEYYEWE
+111 EDAEAEGAYYEWE

-153 IAEILLAV
+153 TAEILLAV
-161 ILLVVIVILGI
+161 ILLVAIVILGI
-172 RKPVRYIGRLK
+172 RRPVKYIGRLK
-183 AECEILGSGDLDY
+183 DECEILGNGNLDY
-196 QVTVQGKDELSLLAR
+196 QVTVQGRDELALLAQ

-216 RIALRESN
+216 RMALRESN
-224 EKEAELTAANR
+224 EKEAEITAANR

-256 EILEKRAVKDPQQL
+256 EILGKKAAKDPRQA

-299 ETEAELG
+299 ETKAELG
-306 EPQTLWSLFY
+306 EPQTLRELFY

-321 MTAYLEE
+321 MTAYLGE
-328 RGYTVGLQTNRRPA
+328 RGYTVEL
-342 SSSDSGGDSRPDDD
+342 RPDTG
-356 SDSDRRQ
+356 SGSERRQ

-392 RAEVVYTE
+392 RIENIYTE

-405 AFQNGTACDARDR
+405 AFRNGISCSTEDR

-433 KMMKNMNGYCGV
+433 KMMKNMDGYCRV
-445 KQTENIFEITLMFPW
+445 RQTECIFEIALMFPW
-460 IDYI
+460 VLLMYT

>member
-1 MENIKAKLNSLYV
+1 MHSLYFK
-14 ELACLLLG
+14 LAGLLLA
-22 AVIISGLFFV
+22 AVAVSGLFFV
-32 VINRAGNKIIT
+32 VINYAGEQMITKI
-43 DFFSDSSHIEK
+43 FSDSSHIEK
-54 LSEEYM
+54 LSEAYIQ
-60 EDLQDYIDNAEV
+60 DLQDYIDETKA
-72 ATNDSEKLT
+72 ASNDSEKLT
-81 EWVRKQKIVSIQVYK
+81 EWVRKRKIVSIQVYK

-111 EEAAAEGEYYEWE
+111 EDAEAEGAYYEWE

-153 IAEILLAV
+153 TAEILLAV
-161 ILLVVIVILGI
+161 ILLVAIVILGI

-216 RIALRESN
+216 RMALRESN

-246 TPLTSLLIYT
+246 PPLTSLLIYT
-256 EILEKRAVKDPQQL
+256 EILGKKAAKDPRQA

-299 ETEAELG
+299 ETKAELG
-306 EPQTLWSLFY
+306 DPQTLRELFY

-321 MTAYLEE
+321 MTAYLGE
-328 RGYTVGLQTNRRPA
+328 RGYTVGL
-342 SSSDSGGDSRPDDD
+342 RPDTG
-356 SDSDRRQ
+356 SGSERRQ

-392 RAEVVYTE
+392 RIETIYTE

-405 AFQNGTACDARDR
+405 AFRNGISCSTEDR

-433 KMMKNMNGYCGV
+433 KMMKKMNGYFRV
-445 KQTENIFEITLMFPW
+445 KQTENIFEITLIFPW
-460 IDYI
+460 VKEK

>member
-1 MENIKAKLNSLYV
+1 MHSLYFK
-14 ELACLLLG
+14 LAGLLLA
-22 AVIISGLFFV
+22 AVAVSGLFFV
-32 VINRAGNKIIT
+32 VINYAGEQMITKI
-43 DFFSDSSHIEK
+43 FSDSSHIEK
-54 LSEEYM
+54 LSEAYIQ
-60 EDLQDYIDNAEV
+60 DLQDYIDETKA
-72 ATNDSEKLT
+72 ASNDSEKLT

-111 EEAAAEGEYYEWE
+111 EDAEAEGAYYEWE

-153 IAEILLAV
+153 TAEILLAV
-161 ILLVVIVILGI
+161 ILLVAIVILGI
-172 RKPVRYIGRLK
+172 RRPVKYIGRLK
-183 AECEILGSGDLDY
+183 DECEILGNGNLDY
-196 QVTVQGKDELSLLAR
+196 QVTVQGRDELALLAQ

-216 RIALRESN
+216 RMALRESN
-224 EKEAELTAANR
+224 EKEAEITAANR

-256 EILEKRAVKDPQQL
+256 EILGKKAAKDPRQA
-270 MEYVRKIEKKAR
+270 MEYVSKIEKKAR

-299 ETEAELG
+299 ETKAELG
-306 EPQTLWSLFY
+306 EPQTLRELFY

-321 MTAYLEE
+321 MTAYLGE
-328 RGYTVGLQTNRRPA
+328 RGYMVEL
-342 SSSDSGGDSRPDDD
+342 RPDTG
-356 SDSDRRQ
+356 SGSERRQ

-392 RAEVVYTE
+392 RIETIYTE
-400 EYGGL
+400 KYGGL
-405 AFQNGTACDARDR
+405 VFRNGTVRDAGDR
-418 RKTEGSTNIGLHNVE
+418 RMTEGSTNIGLHNVE
-433 KMMKNMNGYCGV
+433 KMMKNMSGYCRV
-445 KQTENIFEITLMFPW
+445 KQTECIFELSLMFPW
-460 IDYI
+460 VKEK

>member
-1 MENIKAKLNSLYV
+1 MENVREKMHSLYFK
-14 ELACLLLG
+14 LAGLLLA
-22 AVIISGLFFV
+22 AVAVSGLFFV
-32 VINRAGNKIIT
+32 VINYAGEQMITKI
-43 DFFSDSSHIEK
+43 FSDSSHIEK
-54 LSEEYM
+54 LSEAYIQ
-60 EDLQDYIDNAEV
+60 DLQDYIDETKA
-72 ATNDSEKLT
+72 ASNDSEKLT
-81 EWVRKQKIVSIQVYK
+81 EWVRKRKIVSIQIYK

-111 EEAAAEGEYYEWE
+111 EDAEAEGAYYDWE

-153 IAEILLAV
+153 TAEILLAV
-161 ILLVVIVILGI
+161 ILLVAIVILGI

-216 RIALRESN
+216 RMALRESN
-224 EKEAELTAANR
+224 EKEAEITAANR

-246 TPLTSLLIYT
+246 TPLTSLFIYT
-256 EILEKRAVKDPQQL
+256 EILGKKAAKDPRQA
-270 MEYVRKIEKKAR
+270 MEYVSKIEKKAR

-299 ETEAELG
+299 ETKAELG
-306 EPQTLWSLFY
+306 EPQTLRELFY

-321 MTAYLEE
+321 MTAYLGE
-328 RGYTVGLQTNRRPA
+328 RGYMVEL
-342 SSSDSGGDSRPDDD
+342 RPDTG
-356 SDSDRRQ
+356 SGSERRQ
-363 IRVNEEYINRI
+363 IRVNEEYINRT

-392 RAEVVYTE
+392 RIETIYTE

-405 AFQNGTACDARDR
+405 AFRNGISCSMEDR

-433 KMMKNMNGYCGV
+433 KMMKKMNGYFRV
-445 KQTENIFEITLMFPW
+445 KQTENIFEITLIFPW
-460 IDYI
+460 VKEK

>member
-1 MENIKAKLNSLYV
+1 MHSLYFK
-14 ELACLLLG
+14 LAGLLLA
-22 AVIISGLFFV
+22 AVAVSGLFFV
-32 VINRAGNKIIT
+32 VINYAGEQMITKI
-43 DFFSDSSHIEK
+43 FSDSSHIEK
-54 LSEEYM
+54 LSEAYIQ
-60 EDLQDYIDNAEV
+60 DLQDYIDETKA
-72 ATNDSEKLT
+72 ASNDSEKLT
-81 EWVRKQKIVSIQVYK
+81 EWVRKRKIVSIQVYK

-111 EEAAAEGEYYEWE
+111 EDAEAEGAYYDWE

-153 IAEILLAV
+153 TAEILLAV
-161 ILLVVIVILGI
+161 ILLVAIVILGI

-216 RIALRESN
+216 RMALRESN

-256 EILEKRAVKDPQQL
+256 EILGKKAAKDPRQA

-299 ETEAELG
+299 ETKAELG
-306 EPQTLWSLFY
+306 EPQTLRELFY

-321 MTAYLEE
+321 MTAYLGE
-328 RGYTVGLQTNRRPA
+328 RGYTVGL
-342 SSSDSGGDSRPDDD
+342 RPDTG
-356 SDSDRRQ
+356 SGSERRQ

-392 RAEVVYTE
+392 RIETIYTE

-405 AFQNGTACDARDR
+405 AFRNGISCSTEDR

-433 KMMKNMNGYCGV
+433 KMMKKMNGYFRV
-445 KQTENIFEITLMFPW
+445 KQTENIFEITLIFPW
-460 IDYI
+460 VKEK

>member
-1 MENIKAKLNSLYV
+1 MHSLYFK
-14 ELACLLLG
+14 LAGLLLA
-22 AVIISGLFFV
+22 AVAVSGLFFV
-32 VINRAGNKIIT
+32 VINYAGEQMITKI
-43 DFFSDSSHIEK
+43 FSDSSHIEK
-54 LSEEYM
+54 LSEAYIQ
-60 EDLQDYIDNAEV
+60 DLQDYIDETKA
-72 ATNDSEKLT
+72 ASNDSEKLT
-81 EWVRKQKIVSIQVYK
+81 EWVRKRKIVSIQVYK

-111 EEAAAEGEYYEWE
+111 EDAEAEGAYYDWE

-153 IAEILLAV
+153 TAEILLAV
-161 ILLVVIVILGI
+161 ILLVAIVILGI

-216 RIALRESN
+216 RMALRESN

-256 EILEKRAVKDPQQL
+256 EILGKKAAKDPRQA

-299 ETEAELG
+299 ETKAELG
-306 EPQTLWSLFY
+306 EPQTLRELFY

-321 MTAYLEE
+321 MTAYLGE
-328 RGYTVGLQTNRRPA
+328 RGYTVGL
-342 SSSDSGGDSRPDDD
+342 RPDTG
-356 SDSDRRQ
+356 SGSERRQ

-392 RAEVVYTE
+392 RIETIYTE

-405 AFQNGTACDARDR
+405 AFRNGIRCSTEDR

-433 KMMKNMNGYCGV
+433 KMMKKMNGYFRV
-445 KQTENIFEITLMFPW
+445 KQTENIFEITLIFPW
-460 IDYI
+460 VKEK

>member
-1 MENIKAKLNSLYV
+1 MHSLYFK
-14 ELACLLLG
+14 LAGLLLA
-22 AVIISGLFFV
+22 AVAVSGLFFV
-32 VINRAGNKIIT
+32 VINYAGEQIIT
-43 DFFSDSSHIEK
+43 KVFSDSSHIEK
-54 LSEEYM
+54 LSEAYIQ
-60 EDLQDYIDNAEV
+60 DLQDYIDETKA
-72 ATNDSEKLT
+72 ASNDSEKLT
-81 EWVRKQKIVSIQVYK
+81 EWVRKRKIVSIQVYK

-111 EEAAAEGEYYEWE
+111 EDAEAEGAYYDWE

-153 IAEILLAV
+153 TAEILLAV
-161 ILLVVIVILGI
+161 ILLVAIVILGI
-172 RKPVRYIGRLK
+172 REPVRYIGRLK

-216 RIALRESN
+216 RMALRESN

-256 EILEKRAVKDPQQL
+256 EILGKKAAKDPRQA

-299 ETEAELG
+299 ETKAELG
-306 EPQTLWSLFY
+306 EPQTLRELFY

-321 MTAYLEE
+321 MTAYLGE
-328 RGYTVGLQTNRRPA
+328 RGYTVEL
-342 SSSDSGGDSRPDDD
+342 RPDTG
-356 SDSDRRQ
+356 SGSERRQ

-392 RAEVVYTE
+392 RIETIYTE

-405 AFQNGTACDARDR
+405 AFRNGISCSTEDR

-433 KMMKNMNGYCGV
+433 KMMKNMDGYFRV
-445 KQTENIFEITLMFPW
+445 KQTENIFEITLIFPW
-460 IDYI
+460 VKEK

>member
-1 MENIKAKLNSLYV
+1 MHSLYFK
-14 ELACLLLG
+14 LAGLLLA
-22 AVIISGLFFV
+22 AVAVSGLFFV
-32 VINRAGNKIIT
+32 MINYAGEQMITKI
-43 DFFSDSSHIEK
+43 FSDSSHIEK
-54 LSEEYM
+54 LSQAYIQ
-60 EDLQDYIDNAEV
+60 DLQDYIDETKA
-72 ATNDSEKLT
+72 ASNDSEKLT

-111 EEAAAEGEYYEWE
+111 EDAEAEGAYYDWE

-153 IAEILLAV
+153 TAEILLAV
-161 ILLVVIVILGI
+161 ILLVAIVILGI
-172 RKPVRYIGRLK
+172 RRPVKYIGRLK
-183 AECEILGSGDLDY
+183 DECEILGNGNLDY
-196 QVTVQGKDELSLLAR
+196 QVTVQGRDELALLAQ

-216 RIALRESN
+216 RMALRESN
-224 EKEAELTAANR
+224 EKEAEITAANR

-256 EILEKRAVKDPQQL
+256 EILGKKAAKDPRQA

-299 ETEAELG
+299 ETKAELG
-306 EPQTLWSLFY
+306 EPQTLRELFY

-321 MTAYLEE
+321 MTAYLGE
-328 RGYTVGLQTNRRPA
+328 RGYMVEL
-342 SSSDSGGDSRPDDD
+342 RPDTG
-356 SDSDRRQ
+356 SGSERRQ
-363 IRVNEEYINRI
+363 IRVNEEYINRT

-392 RAEVVYTE
+392 RIETIYTE
-400 EYGGL
+400 KYGGL
-405 AFQNGTACDARDR
+405 VFRNGTVRDAGDR
-418 RKTEGSTNIGLHNVE
+418 RMTEGSTNIGLHNVE
-433 KMMKNMNGYCGV
+433 KMMKNMSGYCRV
-445 KQTENIFEITLMFPW
+445 KQTECIFELSLMFPW
-460 IDYI
+460 VKEK

>member
-1 MENIKAKLNSLYV
+1 MHSLYFK
-14 ELACLLLG
+14 LAGLLLA
-22 AVIISGLFFV
+22 AVAVSGLFFV
-32 VINRAGNKIIT
+32 VINYAGEQMITKI
-43 DFFSDSSHIEK
+43 FSDSSHIEK
-54 LSEEYM
+54 LSEAYIQ
-60 EDLQDYIDNAEV
+60 DLQDYIDETKA
-72 ATNDSEKLT
+72 ASNDSEKLT
-81 EWVRKQKIVSIQVYK
+81 EWVRKRKIVSIQVYK

-111 EEAAAEGEYYEWE
+111 EDAEAEGAYYDWE

-153 IAEILLAV
+153 TAEILLAV
-161 ILLVVIVILGI
+161 ILLVAIVILGI

-216 RIALRESN
+216 RMALRESN

-256 EILEKRAVKDPQQL
+256 EILGKKAAKDPRQA

-299 ETEAELG
+299 ETKAELG
-306 EPQTLWSLFY
+306 EPQTLRELFY

-321 MTAYLEE
+321 MTAYLGE
-328 RGYTVGLQTNRRPA
+328 RGYTVEL
-342 SSSDSGGDSRPDDD
+342 RPDTG
-356 SDSDRRQ
+356 SGSERRQ

-392 RAEVVYTE
+392 RIETIYTE

-405 AFQNGTACDARDR
+405 AFRNGISCSTEDR

-433 KMMKNMNGYCGV
+433 KMMKNMDGYFRV
-445 KQTENIFEITLMFPW
+445 KQTENIFEITLIFPW
-460 IDYI
+460 VKEK

>member
-1 MENIKAKLNSLYV
+1 MENVREKMHSLYFK
-14 ELACLLLG
+14 LAGLLLA
-22 AVIISGLFFV
+22 AVAVSGLFFV
-32 VINRAGNKIIT
+32 VINYAGEQMITKI
-43 DFFSDSSHIEK
+43 FSDSSHIEK
-54 LSEEYM
+54 LSEAYIQ
-60 EDLQDYIDNAEV
+60 DLQDYIDETKA
-72 ATNDSEKLT
+72 ASNDSEKLT
-81 EWVRKQKIVSIQVYK
+81 EWVRKRKIVSIQVYK

-111 EEAAAEGEYYEWE
+111 EDAEAEGAYYDWE

-153 IAEILLAV
+153 TAEILLAV
-161 ILLVVIVILGI
+161 ILLVAIVILGI

-216 RIALRESN
+216 RMALRESN

-256 EILEKRAVKDPQQL
+256 EILGKKAAKDPRQA

-299 ETEAELG
+299 ETKAELG
-306 EPQTLWSLFY
+306 EPQTLRELFY

-321 MTAYLEE
+321 MTAYLGE
-328 RGYTVGLQTNRRPA
+328 RGYTVEL
-342 SSSDSGGDSRPDDD
+342 RPDTG
-356 SDSDRRQ
+356 SGSERRQ

-392 RAEVVYTE
+392 RIETIYTE

-405 AFQNGTACDARDR
+405 AFRNGISCSTEDR

-433 KMMKNMNGYCGV
+433 KMMKKMNGYFRV
-445 KQTENIFEITLMFPW
+445 KQTENIFEITLIFPW
-460 IDYI
+460 VKEK

>member
-1 MENIKAKLNSLYV
+1 MHSLYFK
-14 ELACLLLG
+14 LAGLLLA
-22 AVIISGLFFV
+22 AVAVSGLFFV
-32 VINRAGNKIIT
+32 VINYAGEQMITKI
-43 DFFSDSSHIEK
+43 FSDSSHIEK
-54 LSEEYM
+54 LSEAYIQ
-60 EDLQDYIDNAEV
+60 DLQDYIDETKA
-72 ATNDSEKLT
+72 ASNDSEKLT

-111 EEAAAEGEYYEWE
+111 EDAEAEGAYYEWE

-153 IAEILLAV
+153 TAEILLAV
-161 ILLVVIVILGI
+161 ILLVAIVILGI
-172 RKPVRYIGRLK
+172 RRPVKYIGRLK
-183 AECEILGSGDLDY
+183 DECEILGNGNLDY
-196 QVTVQGKDELSLLAR
+196 QVTVQGRDELALLAQ

-216 RIALRESN
+216 RMALRESN

-256 EILEKRAVKDPQQL
+256 EILGKKAAKDPRQA

-299 ETEAELG
+299 ETKAELG
-306 EPQTLWSLFY
+306 EPQTLRELFY

-321 MTAYLEE
+321 MTAYLGE
-328 RGYTVGLQTNRRPA
+328 RGYTVEL
-342 SSSDSGGDSRPDDD
+342 RPDTG
-356 SDSDRRQ
+356 SGSERRQ

-392 RAEVVYTE
+392 RIETIYTE

-405 AFQNGTACDARDR
+405 AFRNGISCSTEDR

-433 KMMKNMNGYCGV
+433 KMMKKMNGYFRV
-445 KQTENIFEITLMFPW
+445 KQTENIFEITLIFPW
-460 IDYI
+460 VKEK

>member
-1 MENIKAKLNSLYV
+1 MHSLYFK
-14 ELACLLLG
+14 LAGLLLA
-22 AVIISGLFFV
+22 AVAVSGLFFV
-32 VINRAGNKIIT
+32 VINYAGEQMITKI
-43 DFFSDSSHIEK
+43 FSDSSHIEK
-54 LSEEYM
+54 LSEAYIQ
-60 EDLQDYIDNAEV
+60 DLQDYIDETKA
-72 ATNDSEKLT
+72 ASNDSEKLT
-81 EWVRKQKIVSIQVYK
+81 EWVRKRKIVSIQVYK

-111 EEAAAEGEYYEWE
+111 EDAEAEGAYYEWE

-153 IAEILLAV
+153 TAEILLAV
-161 ILLVVIVILGI
+161 ILLVAIVILGI

-216 RIALRESN
+216 RMALRESN

-256 EILEKRAVKDPQQL
+256 EILGKKAAKDPRQA
-270 MEYVRKIEKKAR
+270 MEYVSKIEKKAR

-299 ETEAELG
+299 ETKAELG
-306 EPQTLWSLFY
+306 EPQTLRELFY

-321 MTAYLEE
+321 MTAYLGE
-328 RGYTVGLQTNRRPA
+328 RGYMVEL
-342 SSSDSGGDSRPDDD
+342 RPDTG
-356 SDSDRRQ
+356 SGSERRQ
-363 IRVNEEYINRI
+363 IRVNEEYINRT

-392 RAEVVYTE
+392 RIETIYTE

-405 AFQNGTACDARDR
+405 AFRNGISCSMEDR

-433 KMMKNMNGYCGV
+433 KMMKKMNGYFRV
-445 KQTENIFEITLMFPW
+445 KQTENIFEITLIFPW
-460 IDYI
+460 VKEK

>member
-1 MENIKAKLNSLYV
+1 MENVREKMHSLYFK
-14 ELACLLLG
+14 LAGLLLA
-22 AVIISGLFFV
+22 AVAVSGLFFV
-32 VINRAGNKIIT
+32 VINYAGEQMITKI
-43 DFFSDSSHIEK
+43 FSDSSHIEK
-54 LSEEYM
+54 LSEAYIQ
-60 EDLQDYIDNAEV
+60 DLQDYIDETKA
-72 ATNDSEKLT
+72 ASNDSEKLT
-81 EWVRKQKIVSIQVYK
+81 EWVRKRKIVSIQVYK

-111 EEAAAEGEYYEWE
+111 EDAEAEGAYYEWE

-153 IAEILLAV
+153 TAEILLAV
-161 ILLVVIVILGI
+161 ILLVAIVILGI

-216 RIALRESN
+216 RMALRESN
-224 EKEAELTAANR
+224 DKEAELTAANR

-256 EILEKRAVKDPQQL
+256 EILGKKAAKDPRQA

-299 ETEAELG
+299 ETKAELG
-306 EPQTLWSLFY
+306 EPQTLRELFY

-321 MTAYLEE
+321 MTAYLGE
-328 RGYTVGLQTNRRPA
+328 RGYTVEL
-342 SSSDSGGDSRPDDD
+342 RPDTG
-356 SDSDRRQ
+356 SGSERRQ

-392 RAEVVYTE
+392 RIETIYTE

-405 AFQNGTACDARDR
+405 AFRNGISCSTEDR

-433 KMMKNMNGYCGV
+433 KMMKKMNGYFRV
-445 KQTENIFEITLMFPW
+445 KQTENIFEITLIFPW
-460 IDYI
+460 VKEK

>member
-1 MENIKAKLNSLYV
+1 MENVREKMHSLYFK
-14 ELACLLLG
+14 LAGLLLA
-22 AVIISGLFFV
+22 AVAVSGLFFV
-32 VINRAGNKIIT
+32 VINYAGEQIIT
-43 DFFSDSSHIEK
+43 KVFSDSSHIEK
-54 LSEEYM
+54 LSEAYIQ
-60 EDLQDYIDNAEV
+60 DLQDYIDETKA
-72 ATNDSEKLT
+72 ASNDSEKLT
-81 EWVRKQKIVSIQVYK
+81 EWVRKRKIVSIQVYK

-111 EEAAAEGEYYEWE
+111 EDAEAEGAYYDWE

-153 IAEILLAV
+153 TAEILLAV
-161 ILLVVIVILGI
+161 ILLVTIVILGI
-172 RKPVRYIGRLK
+172 REPVRYIGRLK

-216 RIALRESN
+216 RMALRESN

-256 EILEKRAVKDPQQL
+256 EILGKKAAKDPRQA

-299 ETEAELG
+299 ETKAELG
-306 EPQTLWSLFY
+306 EPQTLRELFY

-321 MTAYLEE
+321 MTAYLGE
-328 RGYTVGLQTNRRPA
+328 RGYTVEL
-342 SSSDSGGDSRPDDD
+342 RPDTG
-356 SDSDRRQ
+356 SGIERRQ

-392 RAEVVYTE
+392 RIETIYTE

-405 AFQNGTACDARDR
+405 AFRNGISCSTEDR

-433 KMMKNMNGYCGV
+433 KMMKNMDGYFRV
-445 KQTENIFEITLMFPW
+445 KQTENIFEITLIFPW
-460 IDYI
+460 VKEK

>member
-1 MENIKAKLNSLYV
+1 MENVREKMHSLYFK
-14 ELACLLLG
+14 LAGLLLA
-22 AVIISGLFFV
+22 AVAVSGLFFV
-32 VINRAGNKIIT
+32 VINYAGEQIIT
-43 DFFSDSSHIEK
+43 KVFSDSSHIEK
-54 LSEEYM
+54 LSEAYIQ
-60 EDLQDYIDNAEV
+60 DLQDYIDETKA
-72 ATNDSEKLT
+72 ASNDSEKLT
-81 EWVRKQKIVSIQVYK
+81 EWVRKRKIVSIQVYK

-111 EEAAAEGEYYEWE
+111 EDAEAEGAYYDWE

-153 IAEILLAV
+153 TAEILLAV
-161 ILLVVIVILGI
+161 ILLVAIVILGI

-216 RIALRESN
+216 RMALRESN

-256 EILEKRAVKDPQQL
+256 EILGKKAAKDPRQA

-299 ETEAELG
+299 ETKAELG
-306 EPQTLWSLFY
+306 EPQTLRELFY

-321 MTAYLEE
+321 MTAYLGE
-328 RGYTVGLQTNRRPA
+328 RGYTVEL
-342 SSSDSGGDSRPDDD
+342 RPDTG
-356 SDSDRRQ
+356 SGSERRQ

-392 RAEVVYTE
+392 RIETIYTE

-405 AFQNGTACDARDR
+405 AFRNGISCSTEDR
-418 RKTEGSTNIGLHNVE
+418 RKTEGNTNIGLHNVE
-433 KMMKNMNGYCGV
+433 KMMKNMDGYFRV
-445 KQTENIFEITLMFPW
+445 KQTENIFEITLIFPW
-460 IDYI
+460 VKEK

>member
-1 MENIKAKLNSLYV
+1 MENVREKMHSLYFK
-14 ELACLLLG
+14 LAGLLLA
-22 AVIISGLFFV
+22 AVAVSGLFFV
-32 VINRAGNKIIT
+32 VINYAGEQMITKI
-43 DFFSDSSHIEK
+43 FSDSSHIEK
-54 LSEEYM
+54 LSEAYIQ
-60 EDLQDYIDNAEV
+60 DLQDYIDETKA
-72 ATNDSEKLT
+72 ASNDSEKLT
-81 EWVRKQKIVSIQVYK
+81 EWVRKRKIVSIQVYK

-111 EEAAAEGEYYEWE
+111 EDAEAEGAYYDWE

-153 IAEILLAV
+153 TAEILLAV
-161 ILLVVIVILGI
+161 ILLVAIVILGI

-216 RIALRESN
+216 RMALRESN

-256 EILEKRAVKDPQQL
+256 EILGKKAAKDPRQA

-299 ETEAELG
+299 ETKAELG
-306 EPQTLWSLFY
+306 EPQTLRELFY

-321 MTAYLEE
+321 MTAYLGE
-328 RGYTVGLQTNRRPA
+328 RGYMVEL
-342 SSSDSGGDSRPDDD
+342 RPDTG
-356 SDSDRRQ
+356 SGSERRQ

-392 RAEVVYTE
+392 RIETIYTE

-405 AFQNGTACDARDR
+405 AFRNGISCSMEDR

-433 KMMKNMNGYCGV
+433 KMMKNMDGYFRV
-445 KQTENIFEITLMFPW
+445 KQTENIFEITLIFPW
-460 IDYI
+460 VKEK

>member
-1 MENIKAKLNSLYV
+1 ML
-14 ELACLLLG
+14 
-22 AVIISGLFFV
+22 
-32 VINRAGNKIIT
+32 
-43 DFFSDSSHIEK
+43 
-54 LSEEYM
+54 
-60 EDLQDYIDNAEV
+60 
-72 ATNDSEKLT
+72 
-81 EWVRKQKIVSIQVYK
+81 
-96 DEILTYDSNYPDAAV
+96 
-111 EEAAAEGEYYEWE
+111 
-124 YYYTAEFADGTADV
+124 YYTAEFADGTADV

-161 ILLVVIVILGI
+161 ILLVVIMILGM

-256 EILEKRAVKDPQQL
+256 EILGKEAVKDPQQL

-299 ETEAELG
+299 ETEAKLG

-328 RGYTVGLQTNRRPA
+328 RGYTVELQTNWGPA
-342 SSSDSGGDSRPDDD
+342 SSSDSG
-356 SDSDRRQ
+356 
-363 IRVNEEYINRI
+363 
-374 MDNIVSNIEKYAD
+374 
-387 KSMPV
+387 
-392 RAEVVYTE
+392 
-400 EYGGL
+400 
-405 AFQNGTACDARDR
+405 
-418 RKTEGSTNIGLHNVE
+418 
-433 KMMKNMNGYCGV
+433 
-445 KQTENIFEITLMFPW
+445 
-460 IDYI
+460 